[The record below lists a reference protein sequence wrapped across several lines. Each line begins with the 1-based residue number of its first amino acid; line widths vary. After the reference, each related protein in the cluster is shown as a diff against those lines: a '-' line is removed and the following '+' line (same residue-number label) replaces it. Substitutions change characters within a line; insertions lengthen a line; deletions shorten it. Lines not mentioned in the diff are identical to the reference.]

1 MVFHQIVH
9 PQGCWEVGELRSV
22 DGVDHGGDLRVVLGA
37 TVEIGVGKELK
48 FRCAAWWCSWWCC
61 CGDLGHASRVRFFI
75 DWLFYVRLKIDYL
88 LVV

>member
-1 MVFHQIVH
+1 MA
-9 PQGCWEVGELRSV
+9 
-22 DGVDHGGDLRVVLGA
+22 LGA

-61 CGDLGHASRVRFFI
+61 CGDLGHASRVRFCGQIGYFN
-75 DWLFYVRLKIDYL
+75 VRLKIDYL